1 MRRCVLF
8 LTNLADGRTRFAR
21 GVLAE
26 RPLPQP
32 RESKADHLLTML
44 LACEF
49 GVTCLTFESLRC
61 RPLQQPSD
69 RGAPEMR
76 RGECCVGN
84 GEHRNRAC
92 GEKLLGGAGGGGQ
105 RSRSSC

>member
-8 LTNLADGRTRFAR
+8 LTNLADGRTKFAR

-32 RESKADHLLTML
+32 RESQADHLLTML

-49 GVTCLTFESLRC
+49 GVTCLTF
-61 RPLQQPSD
+61 
-69 RGAPEMR
+69 
-76 RGECCVGN
+76 
-84 GEHRNRAC
+84 
-92 GEKLLGGAGGGGQ
+92 
-105 RSRSSC
+105 

>member
-1 MRRCVLF
+1 MLF

-32 RESKADHLLTML
+32 RESQADNLLTML

-49 GVTCLTFESLRC
+49 GMAMLLACDFGVTCLTF
-61 RPLQQPSD
+61 
-69 RGAPEMR
+69 
-76 RGECCVGN
+76 
-84 GEHRNRAC
+84 
-92 GEKLLGGAGGGGQ
+92 
-105 RSRSSC
+105 